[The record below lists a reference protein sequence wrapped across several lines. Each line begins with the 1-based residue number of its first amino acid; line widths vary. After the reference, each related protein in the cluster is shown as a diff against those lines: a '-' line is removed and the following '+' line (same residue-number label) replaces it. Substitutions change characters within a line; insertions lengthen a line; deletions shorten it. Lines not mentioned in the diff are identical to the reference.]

1 MTRARRELVIEIS
14 LTAFCTAITLGL
26 DLVFGGHA
34 VGQLWAASTYARGE
48 AIVTRSEID
57 SSGRGTRPRITYSFV
72 VDGRSYTGSRY
83 SFGEFSSTGSRA
95 RRVVA
100 QYPTGAVVAVY
111 YSAADPSSAVLLYG
125 ADPSIAIV
133 LIGLVPFN
141 VLMLLFWAG
150 LIFRRWKPW
159 TPSLPRF
166 EDNSCSRIRTSA
178 VSPVGSAILVAVFPA
193 PIVVAVALA
202 FLFNGD
208 PPWLASII
216 AVFLLPLAGFVA
228 AIRTARATAAG
239 RFDLTVDRDHGV
251 VRMAQNFSKHAPTPI
266 PFSEITAVDVREV
279 EGDALPCSVELTT
292 RDGQV
297 LEVRRALERPAAEE
311 IRDWLRS
318 RIGMV

>member
-1 MTRARRELVIEIS
+1 M
-14 LTAFCTAITLGL
+14 
-26 DLVFGGHA
+26 
-34 VGQLWAASTYARGE
+34 
-48 AIVTRSEID
+48 
-57 SSGRGTRPRITYSFV
+57 P
-72 VDGRSYTGSRY
+72 
-83 SFGEFSSTGSRA
+83 
-95 RRVVA
+95 
-100 QYPTGAVVAVY
+100 VY

-159 TPSLPRF
+159 TPSLARF
-166 EDNSCSRIRTSA
+166 EDDSCSRIRTSA

-193 PIVVAVALA
+193 PIVIAITLA

-208 PPWLASII
+208 PPWLACII
-216 AVFLLPLAGFVA
+216 AIALIPLAGFVA
-228 AIRTARATAAG
+228 GIRTARAAAAG
-239 RFDLTVDRDHGV
+239 RFDLTVDRSHRV
-251 VRMAQNFSKHAPTPI
+251 VRMAQNLSKHAPTPI
-266 PFSEITAVDVREV
+266 PFSEITAVDVREA

-297 LEVRRALERPAAEE
+297 LEIRRAMERPAAEE

-318 RIGMV
+318 RIGIVSSNT